1 LVKGLTSD
9 AVLAVLHPQLEA
21 LGFQVEKG
29 KVREQKIERPVFF
42 GENGIPA
49 LRYQI
54 DAYHPG
60 WRCGL
65 EVEAGRAWMGNAIH
79 RDLIQALVMVQVD
92 HMDVCRV
99 RPRAH
104 ISSLPPRF
112 AGMGLFLIA
121 SIVSFSYSIRAMRNA
136 PRIEN

>member
-1 LVKGLTSD
+1 MVAEQIGSEVLAKGLTSD
-9 AVLAVLHPQLEA
+9 AVLGVLHSQLEA

-42 GENGIPA
+42 GENGVPA

-65 EVEAGRAWMGNAIH
+65 EVEAGRAWMGKLSHLAGVCTRFS
-79 RDLIQALVMVQVD
+79 RDE
-92 HMDVCRV
+92 
-99 RPRAH
+99 
-104 ISSLPPRF
+104 SL
-112 AGMGLFLIA
+112 
-121 SIVSFSYSIRAMRNA
+121 
-136 PRIEN
+136 